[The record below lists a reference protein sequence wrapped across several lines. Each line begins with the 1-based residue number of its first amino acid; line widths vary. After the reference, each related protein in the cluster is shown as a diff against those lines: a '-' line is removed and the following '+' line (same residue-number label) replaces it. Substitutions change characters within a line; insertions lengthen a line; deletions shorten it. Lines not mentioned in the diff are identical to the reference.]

1 MDYVRENTNSDLPI
15 GRFTILPYS
24 FQVFS
29 TTGNFLSLLIISI
42 QRSTRNMQKNCQDT
56 MSVVTHK
63 GKPDLFV
70 TITMNPKCREVIENL
85 LPGQTRN
92 DRPDLVAR
100 VFKQKLDE
108 LINDIKKIISL

>member
-1 MDYVRENTNSDLPI
+1 
-15 GRFTILPYS
+15 
-24 FQVFS
+24 
-29 TTGNFLSLLIISI
+29 
-42 QRSTRNMQKNCQDT
+42 MQKNCQDT

-108 LINDIKKIISL
+108 LITDIKKIIFSEYQLPGFMLLNYKIEAFPMLTF

>member
-1 MDYVRENTNSDLPI
+1 
-15 GRFTILPYS
+15 
-24 FQVFS
+24 
-29 TTGNFLSLLIISI
+29 
-42 QRSTRNMQKNCQDT
+42 MQKNCQDT

-70 TITMNPKCREVIENL
+70 TITMNPMCREVIENL

-108 LINDIKKIISL
+108 LINDIKKIIFSEYQLPGFMLLNYKIEAFPMLTF